1 MDLFEKCYSFVE
13 ADQAR
18 KEGYYPFFHPIESG
32 QGTRIMI
39 DGKEMINIGSNN
51 YLGLTN
57 HPLVKEYARKAL
69 DKYGSGCTGS
79 RFLNGTL
86 DYHNI
91 LEEKLAAFMKKEA
104 TLMFS
109 TGYQTNLGAIS
120 ALIGKDDLVYID
132 RDDHASIVDGCRM
145 SFGKVVKFLHN
156 DHKDLHRLLSTN
168 FKNNTGKLLVVDGVY
183 SMGGDYADL
192 RNFVPICKEYGVRIM
207 VDEAHSMGVFGQFG
221 RGICEELGVENDV
234 DIIMGTFSKSFASI
248 GGFLAGDYKII
259 DYIKHKARSLIF
271 SASMPP
277 AALGAV
283 EGALFIIQNEP
294 ERRTRLRDIAEYMKK
309 EYRLLGLDVGETQS
323 PVIPIIVGDE
333 LKTFHFWQ
341 LLNKYGIYANPVVSP
356 AVPPNMSLIRT
367 SYIATHS
374 DQELNMVLEAVK
386 KAGREAKII

>member
-18 KEGYYPFFHPIESG
+18 QAGYYPYFHAIESG
-32 QGTRIMI
+32 QDCRIMI

-69 DKYGSGCTGS
+69 EKYGSGCTGS

-91 LEEKLAAFMKKEA
+91 MESKLAAFMNKEA
-104 TLMFS
+104 ALMFS

-156 DHKDLHRLLSTN
+156 DHQDLQRLLAN
-168 FKNNTGKLLVVDGVY
+168 NPKNNTGKLLVVDGVY
-183 SMGGDYADL
+183 SMGGDFADL
-192 RNFVPICKEYGVRIM
+192 QHFVPICKEYGVRIM
-207 VDEAHSMGVFGQFG
+207 VDEAHSMGVFGQNG
-221 RGICEELGVENDV
+221 RGICEELGVEK
-234 DIIMGTFSKSFASI
+234 DIDLIMGTFSKSFASI
-248 GGFLAGDYKII
+248 GGFLAGDFKII

-277 AALGAV
+277 ASLGAV
-283 EGALFIIQNEP
+283 EGALTIIQNEP
-294 ERRTRLRDIAEYMKK
+294 ERRRRLRFIADYMKK
-309 EYRLLGLDVGETQS
+309 EYRLLGLNVGDTCS
-323 PVIPIIVGDE
+323 PVIPIIIGE
-333 LKTFHFWQ
+333 ESKTFLFWQ

-367 SYIATHS
+367 SYTATHS
-374 DQELNMVLEAVK
+374 DEDLNRILEAVK
-386 KAGREAKII
+386 KAGREANII

>member
-1 MDLFEKCYSFVE
+1 MW
-13 ADQAR
+13 
-18 KEGYYPFFHPIESG
+18 
-32 QGTRIMI
+32 
-39 DGKEMINIGSNN
+39 
-51 YLGLTN
+51 
-57 HPLVKEYARKAL
+57 
-69 DKYGSGCTGS
+69 
-79 RFLNGTL
+79 
-86 DYHNI
+86 
-91 LEEKLAAFMKKEA
+91 
-104 TLMFS
+104 
-109 TGYQTNLGAIS
+109 
-120 ALIGKDDLVYID
+120 
-132 RDDHASIVDGCRM
+132 
-145 SFGKVVKFLHN
+145 
-156 DHKDLHRLLSTN
+156 
-168 FKNNTGKLLVVDGVY
+168 
-183 SMGGDYADL
+183 
-192 RNFVPICKEYGVRIM
+192 
-207 VDEAHSMGVFGQFG
+207 
-221 RGICEELGVENDV
+221 
-234 DIIMGTFSKSFASI
+234 IIMGTFSKSFASI